1 MTLLNLNQ
9 GGGKALSALRAF
21 RLLRPLKLLTSIP
34 SLKLLLGTLINSV
47 QSLGGIM
54 GLAIFFFTIFSILGV
69 AVWQGKIHYRC
80 YMTEFPDLE
89 TKDWVLD
96 PNFTQLCSEDHN

>member
-1 MTLLNLNQ
+1 
-9 GGGKALSALRAF
+9 
-21 RLLRPLKLLTSIP
+21 LTSIP

-80 YMTEFPDLE
+80 YMTEFPDPV
-89 TKDWVLD
+89 TKDWELD
-96 PNFTQLCSEDHN
+96 PNFT

>member
-1 MTLLNLNQ
+1 
-9 GGGKALSALRAF
+9 
-21 RLLRPLKLLTSIP
+21 
-34 SLKLLLGTLINSV
+34 
-47 QSLGGIM
+47 M